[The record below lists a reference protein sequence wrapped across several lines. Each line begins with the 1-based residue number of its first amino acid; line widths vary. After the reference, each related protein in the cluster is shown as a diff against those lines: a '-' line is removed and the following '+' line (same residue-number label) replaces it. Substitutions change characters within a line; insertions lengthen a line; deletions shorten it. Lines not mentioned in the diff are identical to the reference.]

1 MFLIKSKMKV
11 LKHKIQM
18 SVAILAFLFILILN
32 ANAQRGEFGLR
43 FMPTYS
49 STNIQFSS
57 GGEVQGNATLGFG
70 AGAVIGFNFTDY
82 VGIQGEII
90 YSSTTQKYKEKDIE
104 REINLK
110 YVNIP
115 LMLSL
120 NTGKLKP
127 VNFNIVA
134 GPQIGISVGS
144 SISGVAT
151 DSLDAVLSV
160 KKGDLGVAFGAGFDF
175 GLNPAK
181 TIRLSIGYRGVR
193 GLIDISDDNNSIDN
207 DSYYVLDKAHTK
219 SNAAYIGL
227 SYLF

>member
-1 MFLIKSKMKV
+1 MKV